1 MADDYQFI
9 EERQNH
15 IIELLQEYGRITV
28 KELCQ
33 LFNVSNVTIRSD
45 LNDLE
50 KQDLLVRTHG
60 GAMSTEKSSPEIPF
74 NLRMKKH
81 SEEKERMAKAAAD
94 LIVDGEA
101 IFFDGGTTVS
111 VIRFFLQDKKDVTII
126 TPSIEIASY
135 LAHHSSVNI
144 FVMGGFLKRESFSTL
159 GASSANVIGD
169 WNISKAFFGAYGFT
183 ENHGLTDIHTG
194 FIEQK
199 RFIAEH
205 AHVNIGMIDSSKWGK
220 VSLDTFLSAD
230 KIDTIISDK
239 NASPEMKEIMDKKG
253 IQAILV

>member
-1 MADDYQFI
+1 MAEENKFI
-9 EERQNH
+9 EERQQH

-33 LFNVSNVTIRSD
+33 LFSVSNVTIRND
-45 LNDLE
+45 LNELE
-50 KQDLLVRTHG
+50 RRGLLIRTHG
-60 GAMSTEKSSPEIPF
+60 GAMAADQNSPEIPF

-81 SEEKERMAKAAAD
+81 SEEKERMAKAAAE

-101 IFFDGGTTVS
+101 VFIDGGTTAT
-111 VIRFFLQDKKDVTII
+111 VIRLFLQNKNDITII

-135 LAHHSSVNI
+135 LSHHTSINI

-159 GASSANVIGD
+159 GASSANVIKD
-169 WNISKAFFGAYGFT
+169 CNISKAFYGAYGFT
-183 ENHGLTDIHTG
+183 VEHGLTDIHTG

-199 RFIAEH
+199 SYIAGK
-205 AHVNIGMIDSSKWGK
+205 AQVNIGMIDSSKWNK
-220 VSLDTFLSAD
+220 VSLDTFLPVKD
-230 KIDTIISDK
+230 IDIIISDK
-239 NASPEMKEIMDKKG
+239 DAPSDMIEAMEQNN